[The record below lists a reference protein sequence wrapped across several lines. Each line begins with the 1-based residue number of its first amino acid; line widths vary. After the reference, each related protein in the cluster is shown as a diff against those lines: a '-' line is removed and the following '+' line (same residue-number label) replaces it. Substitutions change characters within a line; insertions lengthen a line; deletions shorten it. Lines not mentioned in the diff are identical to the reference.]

1 MLRFKKKQYFKLH
14 SFLGVQ
20 LSILFFI
27 VCFSG
32 TCAVFSHELDYIFD
46 PEIRVEKI
54 AEHRARF
61 SKITENL
68 EKKYPGGKIDNWIK
82 SEEDYL
88 ADIITLK
95 TKDKERL
102 YVYVNPF
109 TGAVQGSSKFNIQR
123 FFRDLH
129 YFMFMPKQIGHYIVL
144 SFGFIIFCSMFT
156 GIMSLG
162 KILKNLRLKTK
173 AKGDMQL
180 RSLHRTLGLYAV
192 PFILVISLTGLWY
205 FIERTDLFKVS
216 RYLDDKTPEE
226 LVDGTFKTPNY
237 TFDYDRAF
245 AIAQR
250 QVPNLKFGSFFY
262 TDNLLE
268 VRGKSDFPIV
278 RDRANRV
285 IIDMK
290 NYRLAMTEKVENTP
304 TVKIINNMADPI
316 HFGTFGGLVTKSI
329 WFICGLSVCY
339 LIASG
344 LWFYLKREYRKNGV
358 AKTNRFLYLNLAV
371 LGYLIYCMYSRIY
384 EQYHADFK
392 AYLLVT
398 VYWLALAAAFCYVY
412 IHRLPKKLAGTKKL

>member
-1 MLRFKKKQYFKLH
+1 MLKKKQFFKLH
-14 SFLGVQ
+14 SYLGVQ

-46 PEIRVEKI
+46 PEIRVHKVGE
-54 AEHRARF
+54 ERASF
-61 SKITENL
+61 SSVIKNL
-68 EKKYPGGKIDNWIK
+68 EQKYPGGKIDNWIK

-95 TKDKERL
+95 TKGKERL
-102 YVYVNPF
+102 YVYVNPY
-109 TGAVQGSSKFNIQR
+109 TGAVQGQSKFNIQR
-123 FFRDLH
+123 FCRDLH

-144 SFGFIIFCSMFT
+144 SFGFILFCSMFT

-205 FIERTDLFKVS
+205 FIERTDLFKIS
-216 RYLDDKTPEE
+216 TYIDDKTPEE
-226 LVDGTFKTPNY
+226 HIDEHFKKPNY
-237 TFDYDRAF
+237 TFDYDKAF
-245 AIAQR
+245 AMAKKQI
-250 QVPNLKFGSFFY
+250 PTLKFGSFFY
-262 TDNLLE
+262 SDNLLE
-268 VRGKSDFPIV
+268 IRGKSDFPIV
-278 RDRANRV
+278 RDRANRI

-290 NYRLAMTEKVENTP
+290 NNQVLMTEKAENAHYL
-304 TVKIINNMADPI
+304 KIMNNMADPI
-316 HFGTFGGLVTKSI
+316 HYGNFGGLATKVI
-329 WFICGLSVCY
+329 WFICGSVLCY
-339 LIASG
+339 LIGSG

-392 AYLLVT
+392 SYLLAT
-398 VYWLALAAAFCYVY
+398 VYWLALAVVFCYVY
-412 IHRLPKKLAGTKKL
+412 IHRLPKKLAGTKKY